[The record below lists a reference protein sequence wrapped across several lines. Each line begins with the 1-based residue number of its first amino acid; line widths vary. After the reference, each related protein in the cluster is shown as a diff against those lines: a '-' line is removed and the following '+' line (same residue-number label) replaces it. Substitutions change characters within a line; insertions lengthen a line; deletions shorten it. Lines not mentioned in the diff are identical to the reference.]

1 MEKSKPKII
10 FFNRKSANSHAD
22 LDFFISKMGFF
33 SSQIAIFMVNMGF
46 FSLRY
51 HPTLSWHLI

>member
-1 MEKSKPKII
+1 MEKFKPKII

-22 LDFFISKMGFF
+22 LDSFVSKMGFF
-33 SSQIAIFMVNMGF
+33 LPQIAIFTVNMGF

-51 HPTLSWHLI
+51 YPTLS